1 MNRVIGCALAAAAL
15 GAGERQA
22 EPAATE
28 AAPAPAAAPGQLQLN
43 LYQTAVGMTRPVL
56 PARIA
61 GDCPGPD
68 PCEFGTKWQTC
79 QDLPLYAEAASGART
94 VRMLKPMEKF
104 TAESG
109 EIELLGPGQIEIL
122 EAAEPG
128 KTGGIAVPRTTLLE
142 VYGPLQTSRALY
154 YDPNSGRGWSPEPAS
169 DHWWWD
175 GKQARMLSAPIMTWW
190 VKAKLDDGTQG
201 WIKLKSDEDK
211 ANFPIYSY
219 DEALLSWNVEIER
232 DDESP
237 DCRELLAERA
247 RNDPT
252 L

>member
-1 MNRVIGCALAAAAL
+1 MNRVFGLALAAAAL
-15 GAGERQA
+15 AACQREA
-22 EPAATE
+22 EPAANE
-28 AAPAPAAAPGQLQLN
+28 AAPAPKAAAGQLKLN
-43 LYQTAVGMTRPVL
+43 LSETAVGMTRPVL

-79 QDLPLYAEAASGART
+79 QDLPLYAEAANGAST
-94 VRMLKPMEKF
+94 VRMLKPMELF
-104 TAESG
+104 TAERG
-109 EIELLGPGQIEIL
+109 EIELLAPGQIEVL
-122 EAAEPG
+122 EAAEPA
-128 KTGGIAVPRTTLLE
+128 KTGGMTVPRTTMLE
-142 VYGPLQTSRALY
+142 VYGPLHQSRALY
-154 YDPNSGRGWSPEPAS
+154 YDPNSGRGWSPEYAA

-190 VKAKLDDGTQG
+190 VKARLEDGTQG

-211 ANFPIYSY
+211 ANFPIYNY
-219 DEALLSWNVEIER
+219 DEAVLTWEHDRIR
-232 DDESP
+232 DDETP
-237 DCRELLAERA
+237 DCRELVAERT